1 MAIRISST
9 TVIDNSRNLTNIA
22 NTTLLTSG
30 VNTFAFR
37 DANCNIRAN
46 LCLCVGA
53 GTPFGTFVQGGF
65 FICRGT
71 STAWIVAPKPAEV
84 SRTWY
89 LRNDANTTAQ
99 AVSGCTGWFVPT
111 ISQLQNPGFT
121 CRTFWDSSS
130 CVNYW
135 SSTQFN
141 TSYSCLVSFITGS
154 ALQGG
159 NLVLSCV
166 RSFRCVAYTT

>member
-37 DANCNIRAN
+37 DANCNIGAN
-46 LCLCVGA
+46 LCLCVGQV
-53 GTPFGTFVQGGF
+53 TPLGTFVQGGYL
-65 FICRGT
+65 ICKAT
-71 STAWIVAPKPAEV
+71 SVGWIVAPITTEV

-89 LRNDANTTAQ
+89 LRDDANTRAQ
-99 AVSGCTGWFVPT
+99 SVSGCTGWFVPT
-111 ISQLQNPGFT
+111 ISQLQNPGYT
-121 CRTFWDSSS
+121 CRTFWNPPASN
-130 CVNYW
+130 NYW

-141 TSYSCLVSFITGS
+141 ITQAYLVSFGNGS
-154 ALQGG
+154 VICTDKS
-159 NLVLSCV
+159 NLFFV
-166 RSFRCVAYTT
+166 RSFRCVAY